1 MAAQLSLTTC
11 SFNGTTYYITSASVN
26 KQKDQIDVTALSD
39 STSRQYMESPLFQ
52 PREVTMEFLGYG
64 PRAGAVGTL
73 TVAGVNGGGTVTSSS
88 TTFAVNE
95 PVRSQATIT
104 VASS

>member
-1 MAAQLSLTTC
+1 MPALSLTTC
-11 SFNGTTYYITSASVN
+11 SFAGTAYNITSASVN
-26 KQKDQIDVTALSD
+26 KQKEQIDVTSLAD
-39 STSRQYMESPLFQ
+39 ATSRQYQESPLFQ

-73 TVAGVNGGGTVTSSS
+73 SVAGVSSGGTVTSSS

-104 VASS
+104 VAS